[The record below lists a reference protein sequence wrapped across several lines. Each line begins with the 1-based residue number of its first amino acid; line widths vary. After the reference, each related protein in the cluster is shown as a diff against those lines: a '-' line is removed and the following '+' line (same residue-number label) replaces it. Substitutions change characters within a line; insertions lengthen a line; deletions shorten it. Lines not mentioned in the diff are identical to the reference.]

1 MKPISHLL
9 ALTVLSILPLT
20 QSLRAD
26 EDTPL
31 EGQMKILA
39 RGTRQLSLQLADP
52 AKQQENIA
60 LLETLKKAATGSESL
75 DPARTKTI
83 PEAGRPAFL
92 ASYKA
97 ELEKLKSAFDQ
108 VEQAVKAG
116 DYAKAQSLSA
126 QINPIKKEGHSKF
139 KLD

>member
-1 MKPISHLL
+1 MKTLQL
-9 ALTVLSILPLT
+9 ASILVLLSVVQT
-20 QSLRAD
+20 LRAD

-39 RGTRQLSLQLADP
+39 RGTRQLSQQLADP

-60 LLETLKKAATGSESL
+60 LLETLKKAATDSESL
-75 DPARTKTI
+75 DPAKTKTI
-83 PEAGRPAFL
+83 PESSRAAFL

-97 ELEKLKSAFDQ
+97 ELEMLKAAFDQ

-116 DYAKAQSLSA
+116 DYTKAQSLSS

-139 KLD
+139 QID